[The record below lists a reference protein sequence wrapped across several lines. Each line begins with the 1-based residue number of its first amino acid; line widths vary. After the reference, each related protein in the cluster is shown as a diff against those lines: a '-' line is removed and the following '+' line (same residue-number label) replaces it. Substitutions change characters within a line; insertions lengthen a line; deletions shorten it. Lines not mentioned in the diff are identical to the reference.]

1 MAIGS
6 PTMTRVLFGFW
17 DVIEFHYFMFVIPLA
32 EFERLEPV
40 EDAANGSVVVDLNAD
55 GGGYVLV
62 GDDSGSVFRV
72 WGHG

>member
-1 MAIGS
+1 
-6 PTMTRVLFGFW
+6 
-17 DVIEFHYFMFVIPLA
+17 MFVIPLA

-40 EDAANGSVVVDLNAD
+40 EDAANGSVVVDLNSD

-62 GDDSGSVFRV
+62 GDDLGRIFRV